1 LHRHHPV
8 SARKA
13 RSRHPG
19 QKTGQGP
26 ARRVHVARQ
35 VKCPGYYLPGQ
46 DMASA
51 EAEILELERAALDR
65 WGRGDPGGFLDLY
78 GAEVGY
84 FDPVT
89 AARVDGHGA
98 MVEYYQPFTGKI
110 HITRYDILNPQVVV
124 EGDLALLSYNL
135 VNYAPDAAGVESVG
149 SHWNST

>member
-1 LHRHHPV
+1 M
-8 SARKA
+8 
-13 RSRHPG
+13 
-19 QKTGQGP
+19 T
-26 ARRVHVARQ
+26 
-35 VKCPGYYLPGQ
+35 
-46 DMASA
+46 SA

-78 GAEVGY
+78 GEEVGY

-149 SHWNST
+149 SHWNSTVVYRRHGGAWKTIHTHWSFTRHPAFQNLSAEASERQG